1 MNMDKETRLKVAAQL
16 VRIAKAISADEME
29 SFDEE
34 EEIDPNFIAKV
45 RALRQVLPRLA
56 QKKRRKLRQF
66 GITMIRGNNS
76 VEDLVNA
83 LMAVANA

>member
-1 MNMDKETRLKVAAQL
+1 MKMDKETRVMVAKKL
-16 VRIAKAISADEME
+16 IRLADMMME
-29 SFDEE
+29 SEVE
-34 EEIDPNFIAKV
+34 EEIDPNFVAKV

-66 GITMIRGNNS
+66 GIGLIRPNDN
-76 VEDLVNA
+76 VESLIDA